1 MKRQGWRASVTPRGA
16 RRAWRGGAC
25 CRQESVLQA
34 RDEQDRRSWW
44 FIQARPMTGSSSS
57 VARLLGCA
65 GAGLEAC
72 WLAGLGAWVLGCL
85 LGYTSVGPYAVVWR
99 RQQGRYWVVVAIAS
113 LSLKPSG
120 TQAATGFTSAVL
132 LSAGI
137 HVHVALRQQPRLHL
151 APV

>member
-1 MKRQGWRASVTPRGA
+1 MLPSRERSPDE
-16 RRAWRGGAC
+16 RRAGSAQLVVYTSAAHDGDGAN
-25 CRQESVLQA
+25 ES
-34 RDEQDRRSWW
+34 
-44 FIQARPMTGSSSS
+44 PSS

-65 GAGLEAC
+65 RAGLDAC

-99 RQQGRYWVVVAIAS
+99 RQQGRYWAMVAIAS

-120 TQAATGFTSAVL
+120 TQAATGFPSAVL

-137 HVHVALRQQPRLHL
+137 HVHVALRQQPRLQL

>member
-1 MKRQGWRASVTPRGA
+1 
-16 RRAWRGGAC
+16 
-25 CRQESVLQA
+25 
-34 RDEQDRRSWW
+34 
-44 FIQARPMTGSSSS
+44 MTGTTQTSAPGS

-65 GAGLEAC
+65 GAGLDAC

-99 RQQGRYWVVVAIAS
+99 RQQGRHWAMVAIAS

-120 TQAATGFTSAVL
+120 THAATGWTSAVL
-132 LSAGI
+132 PSAGI